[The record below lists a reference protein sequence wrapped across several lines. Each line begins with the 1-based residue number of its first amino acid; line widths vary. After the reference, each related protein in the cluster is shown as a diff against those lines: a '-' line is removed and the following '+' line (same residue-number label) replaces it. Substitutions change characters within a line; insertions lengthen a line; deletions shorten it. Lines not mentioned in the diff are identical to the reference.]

1 MKSNEKQLDLRIRRT
16 YKLLWEALFELMTES
31 KQKYSTITINQICD
45 RAMVHRTTFYQ
56 HFEDKNA
63 LLTFGFEQYEEE
75 ASIIPLFDR
84 LTKPFQVIEKF
95 LHHKE
100 VGKILESQMDDEQF
114 IYFMNYQTR
123 EMKKQENEEFLRIC
137 KDSTIPADLIFEF
150 HSGVI
155 TTLSTWWLQ
164 NRNDVSA
171 KEMDRYFHAMINQDT
186 FQFEKK

>member
-1 MKSNEKQLDLRIRRT
+1 MKSNERQLDLRIRRT
-16 YKLLWEALFELMTES
+16 HKLLSEALFELMTQS
-31 KQKYSTITINQICD
+31 KQKYSSITINQICD

-63 LLTFGFEQYEEE
+63 LLAFGFKQVQEEV
-75 ASIIPLFDR
+75 SIAPLSDR
-84 LTKPFQVIEKF
+84 LTKPFQVMEQF

-100 VGKILESQMDDEQF
+100 LGKILESQMDDEQF
-114 IYFMNYQTR
+114 INFITYQTR
-123 EMKKQENEEFLRIC
+123 EMKIQEDEELLRI
-137 KDSTIPADLIFEF
+137 SNNHTIPFDLIIEY

-171 KEMDRYFHAMINQDT
+171 KEMDQYFHAMINQDI
-186 FQFEKK
+186 FLFEKE